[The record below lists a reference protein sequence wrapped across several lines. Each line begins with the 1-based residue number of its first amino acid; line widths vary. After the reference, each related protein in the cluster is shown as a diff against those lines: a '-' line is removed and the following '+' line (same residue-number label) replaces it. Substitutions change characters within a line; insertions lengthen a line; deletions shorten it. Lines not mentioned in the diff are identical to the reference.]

1 MNGMPRLILVLTLI
15 TAGAGLILSLVEAVT
30 REPIAEQR
38 RLETLRALQAV
49 LPPAD
54 NSPDEDTVQL
64 LMGQDKRGRD
74 VFRTFF
80 RGRKE
85 NELSGVAFKVVAPDG
100 YSGNITVM
108 VGVDSEGTVA
118 GIEILSHMETPG
130 LGDKIVLPAFKG
142 IFVGKNLENADW
154 RVKKDGG
161 EFDQITGAT
170 ISPRAVVGAV
180 RKGLEFF
187 SDHKIEILAEA
198 KAETKVETKAK
209 AEGDKP

>member
-1 MNGMPRLILVLTLI
+1 MNSLPRLILVLTLI

-64 LMGQDKRGRD
+64 LTGQDRRGRD

-80 RGRKE
+80 RGRKKDA
-85 NELSGVAFKVVAPDG
+85 LSGVAFKVVAPDG

-118 GIEILSHMETPG
+118 GIEILSHQETPG

-180 RKGLEFF
+180 HKGLEFF
-187 SDHKIEILAEA
+187 RDHKAEILAKAETKAEA
-198 KAETKVETKAK
+198 KAE
-209 AEGDKP
+209 AEGNKP

>member
-1 MNGMPRLILVLTLI
+1 MNGTLRLVLVLTLI
-15 TAGAGLILSLVEAVT
+15 TAGAGLILSVVESMT

-54 NSPDEDTVQL
+54 NSPDGDTVQL
-64 LMGQDKRGRD
+64 VTGQDKRGRD
-74 VFRTFF
+74 VARTFF
-80 RGRKE
+80 RGRQE
-85 NELSGVAFKVVAPDG
+85 GMLSGIAFKVVAPDG

-108 VGVDSEGTVA
+108 VGVDPVGTVA
-118 GIEILSHMETPG
+118 GVEILSHNETPG
-130 LGDKIVLPAFKG
+130 LGDKISLPAFKG
-142 IFVGKNLENADW
+142 IFAGKNLANADW

-161 EFDQITGAT
+161 DFDQITGAT

-187 SDHKIEILAEA
+187 RDHRVEIIAD
-198 KAETKVETKAK
+198 T
-209 AEGDKP
+209 EGGKP

>member
-1 MNGMPRLILVLTLI
+1 MNTLPRLVLVLTLI
-15 TAGAGLILSLVEAVT
+15 TAGAGLLLSLVESVT

-38 RLETLRALQAV
+38 RLEMLRALQAV

-64 LMGQDKRGRD
+64 LVGKDKRGRD
-74 VFRTFF
+74 VLRKFF

-85 NELSGVAFKVVAPDG
+85 GQLNGIAFKVVAPDG
-100 YSGNITVM
+100 YSGNIDVM
-108 VGVDSEGTVA
+108 VGIDPAGTVV
-118 GIEILSHMETPG
+118 GIEILSHNETPG
-130 LGDKIVLPAFKG
+130 LGDKIAFPEFKG
-142 IFVGKNLENADW
+142 IFVGKNLDNADW

-180 RKGLEFF
+180 RKGLEFYRDNK
-187 SDHKIEILAEA
+187 SDVIADNQ
-198 KAETKVETKAK
+198 
-209 AEGDKP
+209 GGSQ